1 MDVEAVQFL
10 EDWLGR
16 PQAKQPHQVPSALPQ
31 STAQRSTYSMADVE
45 ALVGASSTSSSPGNP
60 VFNEDSTN
68 PDGGVKKHDVVIE
81 QEEAPVQEQRHEDA
95 LREADLPKNQDG
107 SIKDGDRLREQMQKA
122 AL

>member
-1 MDVEAVQFL
+1 
-10 EDWLGR
+10 
-16 PQAKQPHQVPSALPQ
+16 
-31 STAQRSTYSMADVE
+31 MADVE

-60 VFNEDSTN
+60 IFNEDSTN